1 MWTSVKQFG
10 SRQRTKSILHA
21 AAFMVLAVLAA
32 SGVSGADWATRPI
45 SPPGD
50 VTFFQL
56 ATHPRTGAPQIA
68 YVQADTV
75 FVAGPAMPFDWPN
88 ESTGLVGTPTGA
100 AIDSLGNLR
109 LVIAD
114 AFDNIFVASNVVP
127 QVPWDT
133 SLVANALSPS
143 IAVDPIQQN
152 DLVSYWEK
160 INFGQQGRLTLAVH
174 DAMGWSTSHIYDPI
188 VVPRPPTALLVANDG
203 TLWSVYT
210 YRATA
215 SSDQVLAVAEY
226 DTTSNT
232 FGSQVLVQSTNLTS
246 IAARVGLASQSA
258 LITVVDPVVAVPEL
272 TLFQRIAGQWSASVV
287 DSSGPS
293 AAILNSDVCEA
304 PDGHQYVAYVHVGV
318 NPATGSI
325 ETSVRLASRVEP
337 VGADTTWSFETVF
350 SDRTLPA
357 SAIRPSVYV
366 DDLGEPVVVTRALDA
381 RDFTNRIFE
390 SRRSSGLAGVAESVK
405 VATRLRIWPSVLRQ
419 GQGAMALVPN
429 GKSPAFHLIDIQGRA
444 SAVSAVPE
452 SRETWRLQLTG
463 SPGPGVYWL
472 RVQDGGVAEARR
484 VVVLR

>member
-1 MWTSVKQFG
+1 MWTSAKQFG
-10 SRQRTKSILHA
+10 SPRRTNTIARA
-21 AAFMVLAVLAA
+21 AAFLVLAPLVA
-32 SGVSGADWATRPI
+32 SGAAAADWATRPI

-50 VTFFQL
+50 VTSFQL

-75 FVAGPAMPFDWPN
+75 FVAGPTMPFVWPN
-88 ESTGLVGTPTGA
+88 ESTRLVGTPTGA

-143 IAVDPIQQN
+143 IAVDPMQQN

-160 INFGQQGRLTLAVH
+160 ISFGQQGRLTLAVH
-174 DAMGWSTSHIYDPI
+174 DAMGWTTSNIYNPI
-188 VVPRPPTALLVANDG
+188 VVPRSPTALLTANDG
-203 TLWSVYT
+203 SLWSVYT

-215 SSDQVLAVAEY
+215 SSDQVLAAAQY
-226 DTTSNT
+226 DTTSHT
-232 FGSQVLVQSTNLTS
+232 FVSQVLVQSTDLRS

-258 LITVVDPVVAVPEL
+258 LITVVDPVAAVPKL

-287 DSSGPS
+287 DTSGPS
-293 AAILNSDVCEA
+293 AAILSSDVCEA

-318 NPATGSI
+318 NPAAGSI
-325 ETSVRLASRVEP
+325 ETSVRLASRLGP
-337 VGADTTWSFETVF
+337 VGADTTWSLETVF
-350 SDRTLPA
+350 SDRTLA
-357 SAIRPSVYV
+357 ATAIHLAVYV
-366 DDLGEPVVVTRALDA
+366 DDVGEPVVVTRALDT
-381 RDFTNRIFE
+381 RDFTSRIFE
-390 SRRSSGLAGVAESVK
+390 SRRSSGLAGVTESID

-419 GQGAMALVPN
+419 GQGAMAIVPN

-444 SAVSAVPE
+444 SSVSAVPE
-452 SRETWRLQLTG
+452 TRQTWRLRFTG

-472 RVQDGGVAEARR
+472 RVQDGVVAEARR